1 MPHSRSPT
9 GGRGLS
15 SVLYLNTA
23 MPQSSQ
29 QYANFVSMPSS
40 FNAHHLVMPG

>member
-23 MPQSSQ
+23 MPQRSQ
-29 QYANFVSMPSS
+29 QYANFVSVPLPSIDL
-40 FNAHHLVMPG
+40 AIPQ